1 MKPRVMSAIIHPN
14 MSWFLPAALM
24 VVVPQ
29 VRRCDALGARLGVG
43 EADGVGVAAHAIQVP
58 AAHATLQ

>member
-1 MKPRVMSAIIHPN
+1 
-14 MSWFLPAALM
+14 M

-43 EADGVGVAAHAIQVP
+43 EADGVGVAARAVQVP